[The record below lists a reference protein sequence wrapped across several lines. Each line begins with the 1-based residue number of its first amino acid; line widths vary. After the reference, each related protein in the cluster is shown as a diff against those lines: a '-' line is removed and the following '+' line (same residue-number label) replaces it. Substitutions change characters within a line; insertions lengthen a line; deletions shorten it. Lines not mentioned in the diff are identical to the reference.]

1 MALTVQPLYVLAA
14 GSERAREQLDV
25 VTNNLANVNTPG
37 FKRVLMEEF
46 SQHIPKNRGDSYNL
60 LIFPRFKRT
69 DVVLEQGALRETG
82 NPLDVALKGRG
93 FFAVKTKAGEVY
105 TRNGHFF
112 VGADGTLV
120 DANGNPVLDIS
131 DREIVLSGKSKVTIT
146 EDGVV
151 YDGDKKV
158 GVLKIVDFSSVK
170 PLGNSYYAGNG
181 QPMATDAAV
190 FQGYLEDS
198 NVNPVKEMVNL
209 IEAQRRFEI
218 YGNLIRG
225 LDQLNLKSNEIGRV

>member
-14 GSERAREQLDV
+14 GSERAKEQLNI
-25 VTNNLANVNTPG
+25 VTNNIANLNTPG
-37 FKRVLMEEF
+37 FKRILMEEF

-60 LIFPRFKRT
+60 LIFPRFKQT
-69 DVVLEQGALRETG
+69 DVVLEQGALRKTG

-112 VGADGTLV
+112 IGSDGKLV

-131 DREIVLSGKSKVTIT
+131 DREIVLSGESKVTIT

-151 YDGDKKV
+151 YDGDRKV

-190 FQGYLEDS
+190 LQGYLEDS
-198 NVNPVKEMVNL
+198 NVNPVKEMVGL

-225 LDQLNLKSNEIGRV
+225 LDQLNLKSNEIGKV

>member
-14 GSERAREQLDV
+14 GSERAKEQLDI
-25 VTNNLANVNTPG
+25 VTNNIANVNTPG
-37 FKRVLMEEF
+37 FKRILMEEF
-46 SQHIPKNRGDSYNL
+46 SQHIPRNRGDSYNL

-69 DVVLEQGALRETG
+69 DVVLEQGALRKTG

-112 VGADGTLV
+112 IGSDGKLV

-131 DREIVLSGKSKVTIT
+131 GREIVLSGESKVTIT

-151 YDGDKKV
+151 YDGDRKV

-190 FQGYLEDS
+190 LQGYLEDS
-198 NVNPVKEMVNL
+198 NVNPVKEMVRL

-225 LDQLNLKSNEIGRV
+225 LDQLNLKSNEIGKV

>member
-1 MALTVQPLYVLAA
+1 MALTVQPLYVLSA
-14 GSERAREQLDV
+14 GGERAKEQLDII
-25 VTNNLANVNTPG
+25 TNNIANVNTPG

-60 LIFPRFKRT
+60 LIFPRFKQT
-69 DVVLEQGALRETG
+69 DVVLKQGALKKTG

-112 VGADGTLV
+112 IGPDGKLV

-131 DREIVLSGKSKVTIT
+131 DREIVLSSESNVTIT

-151 YDGDKKV
+151 YEGNKKV
-158 GVLKIVDFSSVK
+158 AVLKVVDFLSVK

-181 QPMATDAAV
+181 RPMATDAAV
-190 FQGYLEDS
+190 LQGYLEDS
-198 NVNPVKEMVNL
+198 NVNPVKEMVKL

-225 LDQLNLKSNEIGRV
+225 LDQMNMRSNEIGKV

>member
-14 GSERAREQLDV
+14 GGERAKEQLDI
-25 VTNNLANVNTPG
+25 VTNNIANVNTPG

-69 DVVLEQGALRETG
+69 DVVLEQGALKKTG

-93 FFAVKTKAGEVY
+93 FFAVRTKSGEVY

-112 VGADGTLV
+112 IAPDGRLV
-120 DANGNPVLDIS
+120 DGNGNPVLDIS
-131 DREIVLSGKSKVTIT
+131 GREIVLSGESSVTIT

-151 YDGDKKV
+151 YDGNRKV
-158 GVLKIVDFSSVK
+158 GVLKIVDFPSVK
-170 PLGNSYYAGNG
+170 PLGNSYYVGSG

-190 FQGYLEDS
+190 LQGYLEES
-198 NVNPVKEMVNL
+198 NVNPVKEMVKL

-225 LDQLNLKSNEIGRV
+225 LDQMNLKSNEIGKV

>member
-190 FQGYLEDS
+190 LQGYLEDS

>member
-1 MALTVQPLYVLAA
+1 MALTVQPLYILAA
-14 GSERAREQLDV
+14 GGERAKEQLDI
-25 VTNNLANVNTPG
+25 VTNNIANVNTPG

-60 LIFPRFKRT
+60 LIFPRFKQT
-69 DVVLEQGALRETG
+69 DVVLEQGALKKTG

-112 VGADGTLV
+112 IDADGKLV

-131 DREIVLSGKSKVTIT
+131 DREIVLNSESNVTIT

-151 YDGDKKV
+151 YEGNRKV
-158 GVLKIVDFSSVK
+158 AVLKIVDFSSVK

-181 QPMATDAAV
+181 QPIATDAAV
-190 FQGYLEDS
+190 LQGYLEES
-198 NVNPVKEMVNL
+198 NVNPVKEMVKL

-225 LDQLNLKSNEIGRV
+225 LDQMNLRSNEIGKV

>member
-93 FFAVKTKAGEVY
+93 FFAVKTKAGEVF

-190 FQGYLEDS
+190 LQGYLEDS

>member
-14 GSERAREQLDV
+14 GSERAKEQLDI
-25 VTNNLANVNTPG
+25 VTNNIANVNTPG
-37 FKRVLMEEF
+37 FKRILMEEF

-60 LIFPRFKRT
+60 LIFPRFKQT
-69 DVVLEQGALRETG
+69 DVVLEQGALRKTG

-112 VGADGTLV
+112 IGSDGKLV

-131 DREIVLSGKSKVTIT
+131 DREIVLSGESKVTIT

-151 YDGDKKV
+151 YDGDRKV

-190 FQGYLEDS
+190 LQGYLEDS
-198 NVNPVKEMVNL
+198 NVNPVKEMVGL

-225 LDQLNLKSNEIGRV
+225 LDQLNLKSNEIGKV

>member
-181 QPMATDAAV
+181 QPTATDAAV
-190 FQGYLEDS
+190 LQGYLEDS

>member
-14 GSERAREQLDV
+14 GGERAKEQLDV
-25 VTNNLANVNTPG
+25 VANNIANVNTPG
-37 FKRVLMEEF
+37 FKKILMEEF
-46 SQHIPKNRGDSYNL
+46 SQHIPKNGGDSYNL
-60 LIFPRFKRT
+60 LVFPRFKQT
-69 DVVLEQGALRETG
+69 DVVLSQGALKRTG

-93 FFAVKTKAGEVY
+93 FFAVKTKGGELY

-112 VGADGTLV
+112 LDSNGRLV

-131 DREIVLSGKSKVTIT
+131 DREIVLSGESGVTIT

-151 YDGDKKV
+151 YDGEKKV
-158 GVLKIVDFSSVK
+158 GVLKIVDFPSVK
-170 PLGNSYYAGNG
+170 PLGNSYYQGVG
-181 QPMATDAAV
+181 QPEATDAAV
-190 FQGYLEDS
+190 LQGFLEES

-218 YGNLIRG
+218 YGHLVRS
-225 LDQLNLKSNEIGRV
+225 LDQMNLKSNEIGRV

>member
-14 GSERAREQLDV
+14 GGERAKEQLDI
-25 VTNNLANVNTPG
+25 VTNNIANVNTPG

-69 DVVLEQGALRETG
+69 DVVLEQGALKKTG

-93 FFAVKTKAGEVY
+93 FFAVRTKSGEVY

-112 VGADGTLV
+112 IAPDGRLV
-120 DANGNPVLDIS
+120 DGNGNPVLDIS
-131 DREIVLSGKSKVTIT
+131 GREIVLSGESSVTIT

-151 YDGDKKV
+151 YDGDRKV
-158 GVLKIVDFSSVK
+158 GVLKIVDFPSVK
-170 PLGNSYYAGNG
+170 PLGNSYYVGSG

-190 FQGYLEDS
+190 LQGYLEES
-198 NVNPVKEMVNL
+198 NVNPVKEMVKL

-225 LDQLNLKSNEIGRV
+225 LDQMNLKSNEIGKV

>member
-14 GSERAREQLDV
+14 GSERAKEQLNI
-25 VTNNLANVNTPG
+25 VTNNIANVNTPG

-60 LIFPRFKRT
+60 LIFPRFKQT
-69 DVVLEQGALRETG
+69 DVVLEQGALKKTG

-112 VGADGTLV
+112 IGPDGKLV

-131 DREIVLSGKSKVTIT
+131 GGEIVLSGESKVTIT

-151 YDGDKKV
+151 YDGDRKV
-158 GVLKIVDFSSVK
+158 GVLKVVDFSSVK
-170 PLGNSYYAGNG
+170 PLGNSYYRGIG
-181 QPMATDAAV
+181 RPMATDAAV
-190 FQGYLEDS
+190 LQGYLEDS
-198 NVNPVKEMVNL
+198 NVNPVKEMVKL

-225 LDQLNLKSNEIGRV
+225 LDQLNLKSNEIGKV

>member
-14 GSERAREQLDV
+14 GGERAKEQLDV
-25 VTNNLANVNTPG
+25 ITNNIANVNTPG
-37 FKRVLMEEF
+37 FKKILMEEF

-60 LIFPRFKRT
+60 LIFPRFKQT
-69 DVVLEQGALRETG
+69 DVVLSQGALRRTG

-112 VGADGTLV
+112 LDSGGRLV
-120 DANGNPVLDIS
+120 DQNGNPVLDIS
-131 DREIVLSGKSKVTIT
+131 GREIVLTSETGITIT

-151 YDGDKKV
+151 YDGDKKA
-158 GVLKIVDFSSVK
+158 GVLKIVDFQSVK
-170 PLGNSYYAGNG
+170 PLGNSYYRGVG
-181 QPMATDAAV
+181 QPAATDAAV
-190 FQGYLEDS
+190 LQGYLEDS
-198 NVNPVKEMVNL
+198 NVNPVKEMVKL

-218 YGNLIRG
+218 YGNLIRS
-225 LDQLNLKSNEIGRV
+225 LDQMNLRSNEIGKV